1 MFKSWF
7 GGNRIGENI
16 FLICIALCNFFPP
29 NFRFNPLSYEEKLNK
44 LWTSVMLETTPE
56 ITSKLNLVVLSCRH
70 QREKSTLEQFFGH
83 DPLYME
89 NLNVGD

>member
-1 MFKSWF
+1 
-7 GGNRIGENI
+7 
-16 FLICIALCNFFPP
+16 
-29 NFRFNPLSYEEKLNK
+29 
-44 LWTSVMLETTPE
+44 MLETTPE